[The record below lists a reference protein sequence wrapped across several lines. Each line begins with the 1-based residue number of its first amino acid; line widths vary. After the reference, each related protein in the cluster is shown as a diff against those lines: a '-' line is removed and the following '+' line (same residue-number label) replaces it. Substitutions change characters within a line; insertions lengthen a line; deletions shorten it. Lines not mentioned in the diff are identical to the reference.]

1 MLTLRD
7 SNIIDELGLKPAIAE
22 ALRTKQ
28 FRQLREEFASPSGLI
43 KFVRYFW
50 PILEPDTPFQSGWA
64 IEAICTHLEAVS
76 HGKVTRLL
84 INISPGACKS
94 LLCNVFWPL
103 WEWSALSRSGLRYL
117 SLSYA
122 SGLTE
127 RDNRKMR
134 DLIRS
139 AEFQQLYGHLF
150 KLTKDGEELIA
161 NDKTGVKQAAG
172 IRGQVTG
179 NRADRIILDD
189 PNSVKEA
196 ESEVVR
202 EETGRFFLEGI
213 RNRLNNLTESAIIVV
228 QQRVHEDDVS
238 GIILSN
244 ELPYEH
250 LCIPL
255 LYEADRKCE
264 TSIGW
269 ADPRLIDGECFW
281 PERYPPQAVAE
292 AREVGEFVFAGQYQ
306 QRPEPRGGGIIKRDY
321 WQPWAPGDGMYPVCD
336 YIVASL
342 DPAFTKKEENDPSG
356 FSIWGTFTYKNHRA
370 VMLIYSWRKR
380 YELHGPEMP
389 RWPGETNDDYR
400 SRTKDTWGL
409 VEAVADACQRFKVHR
424 LLIEN
429 KASGHTVSQELLRLY
444 AGNPWGVTLVDPKRL
459 DKMARTIRVQPIFAA
474 EQVFAPAIIDE
485 EGEPIWRVWAGQ
497 LIDEMAVFPRGKYDD
512 LTDSA
517 TQALWWLRENGYLT
531 RREEAESERIELMKR
546 IQEPTPLYPV

>member
-1 MLTLRD
+1 
-7 SNIIDELGLKPAIAE
+7 
-22 ALRTKQ
+22 
-28 FRQLREEFASPSGLI
+28 
-43 KFVRYFW
+43 
-50 PILEPDTPFQSGWA
+50 
-64 IEAICTHLEAVS
+64 
-76 HGKVTRLL
+76 
-84 INISPGACKS
+84 
-94 LLCNVFWPL
+94 
-103 WEWSALSRSGLRYL
+103 
-117 SLSYA
+117 
-122 SGLTE
+122 
-127 RDNRKMR
+127 MR

-139 AEFQQLYGHLF
+139 VEFQELYGHLF

-244 ELPYEH
+244 DLPYDH

-255 LYEADRKCE
+255 LYEPERRCE

-269 ADPRLIDGECFW
+269 TDPRHIDSECFW

-321 WQPWAPGDGMYPVCD
+321 WQPWAPRDGMYPVCD

-356 FSIWGTFTYKNHRA
+356 FSIWGAFTYKNHRA

-400 SRTKDTWGL
+400 SRTKDNWGL

-444 AGNPWGVTLVDPKRL
+444 AGNPWGITLVDPKRL

-474 EQVFAPAIIDE
+474 EQVFAPATLDE
-485 EGEPIWRVWAGQ
+485 DGDIVWRVWAGQ

-531 RREEAESERIELMKR
+531 RREEAESERTALMQR
-546 IQEPTPLYPV
+546 IQEPGPLYPI